1 MSSLLSSSVSH
12 SLRSHSHTSTYWCN
26 DARPFGALPI
36 YYHSRHLTASPQ
48 YATACAQPR
57 HASPADYY
65 HPGADPMGL
74 NCGLARQMLYN

>member
-36 YYHSRHLTASPQ
+36 YYHSRRLTASPQ
-48 YATACAQPR
+48 YATACAQIFHASR
-57 HASPADYY
+57 ASPADYY
-65 HPGADPMGL
+65 HPGANPVGL
-74 NCGLARQMLYN
+74 N